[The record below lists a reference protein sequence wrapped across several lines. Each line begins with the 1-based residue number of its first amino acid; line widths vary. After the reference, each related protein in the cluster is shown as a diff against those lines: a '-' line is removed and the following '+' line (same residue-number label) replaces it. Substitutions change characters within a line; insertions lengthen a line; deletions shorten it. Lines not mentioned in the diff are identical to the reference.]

1 MKIDPSG
8 YNINP
13 KAKAALIG
21 AACRLPGARNEQ
33 DFWSLLKNGRCTV
46 GPLPQGRWRPERYLH
61 PRMTEPGF
69 SYSFAGGYLDDPF
82 SFDPSVFG
90 ISPREARQIDPQQRL
105 LMEVVWEALEDAG
118 LKPSSLAGQDV
129 GVYVGASSLD
139 YGNLHMTDPASIE
152 SHFMTGNTLSI
163 VSNRLSYIFDWRGPS
178 FTVDTA
184 CSSSL
189 VAFSQAIDAVDS
201 GQIDMAVVAGVNLLL
216 SPGSFIGFS
225 RASMLSPTGL
235 CRPFSAQGDGYVRAE
250 GAVAFVIMRADSAK
264 ARQLTPRAIVLG
276 NGVNSDGRTSGIS
289 LPSAAG
295 QKALLDRVYGE
306 IKLDPARL
314 AFVEAHGTG
323 TRVGDPAEAQ
333 AIGEALGQKRQNALP
348 IGSVKSNI
356 GHLEPASGLAGA
368 FKAILAM
375 EHRLLPRTLHLDQR
389 NPLID
394 FDQLN
399 VETAQDNLELA
410 GPQTI
415 LHCGVSSFGFGGTN
429 AHVVM
434 REPEKAE
441 LPSIRNDSKVAPEFL
456 ILSAQTKEALAAQ
469 ADHYADVLSTK
480 ENSLASIAS
489 ALAYRKERLAHR
501 LAIPL
506 RQGQD
511 VPALLKEFAAAKT
524 PRALAAGIAPSSAPI
539 IAFAYAGNGSQWVG
553 MGRAALAQNANF
565 RKRLKEIDALFA
577 HLSGWSLIEALN
589 DPELETRLGLTSV
602 AQPLLFAIQSAMTS
616 VLADYGLQPSI
627 VFGHSVG
634 EVAAAAAAG
643 ALSLQDAVRLIFQR
657 SEQQERVR
665 GAGKMAA
672 TNSNAGDTQN
682 LLNELGLKQ
691 VSIAAENSATSVT
704 LSGPA
709 EQLEQIAKAGRKRRI
724 AVRMLDLDYP
734 FHNEALDP
742 LHDDLVQ
749 ALDGLKPRS
758 SEITFVSSVTGDVL
772 DGASLDSEY
781 WWRNVREPVR
791 FHAAMTSAIQLGATL
806 LIEISPRPILRSNIN
821 DTLREAGVKGDYLP
835 TFDEKELNEA
845 LDPIE
850 VIVARALVH
859 GAKLDEA
866 RLFGKPLIGRL
877 PLPAYPWQHKL
888 YNLVETNEALDLYGA
903 VPRHPLIGARL
914 TQGSPEWRTLL
925 DTDCVPYLAD
935 HKVDGEVVVPGAA
948 LAEML
953 LAVAREIFP
962 TGPIGIE
969 DFDILSPLVL
979 LRETMREISV
989 RYNNDTHVTDVWS
1002 RQRLA
1007 GDEWTL
1013 HARGRIIEAL
1023 PDPDPLIVPA
1033 GRPFD
1038 GATAEDVY
1046 ARASET
1052 GLNYGPS
1059 FRLVRSMRYNDQI
1072 IQAEFGTADLP
1083 MGAFTRQHILS
1094 PAGLDAAFH
1103 PLFQVME
1110 DKPGVKRTYLPV
1122 RFARLRVFKDNAE
1135 ITRCLLVLDHSTDAS
1150 IKIDLALYDADG
1162 EIVAMLNGGLFRSV
1176 ILSRH
1181 STDQLYFHVERNCL
1195 ERLDRMFDARTLASA
1210 ALTKMSERE
1219 RPDSWLLLQAFGRSL
1234 AHKIIANRLAQQSA
1248 SVAELIEKGLVA
1260 ASMQPLLHSL
1270 LLCLEQAGLA
1280 SHGSANQDQ
1289 DVWRIEP
1296 RSGLPDPAL
1305 ILATFAAEFP
1315 SASVEL
1321 VLASKILAHLDESLR
1336 SGKAP
1341 AYRAQLLEQFETSTL
1356 FYAPLLERAAE
1367 VIDAIA
1373 ATMKPDPVKVLVFE
1387 PGCLAVIRMLR
1398 PYMVDHRV
1406 KVTIAGTDRK
1416 HLDYLA
1422 ARIGPDSGIE
1432 LLELNKDTSSGPSF
1446 NLALALSTDKL
1457 FNGDMDFGHA
1467 ISARLVPNGAFV
1479 VMQPP
1484 IDFIFDLLLGLT
1496 EDWYARIIDPAFPIG
1511 RIPDSEDTRRALVSA
1526 GFREIQS
1533 IDAGDGLGSI
1543 LVASPV
1549 LTAKTDVTEHPPL
1562 IIGAEGTSAED
1573 PILTQLTQRLRASG
1587 RSVRLAPPPEAQLPR
1602 KALWAQ
1608 LVSADNRMKRV
1619 DVIELSS
1626 LDHGKDDE
1634 TRLATRISEIVAC
1647 LEAARASAHHVR
1659 LWIVVR
1665 GLNDPSGT
1673 DPLAEAI
1680 WSFAR
1685 VAMNEYPDVEIRL
1698 IAASVELSPTLLADR
1713 LTLLLDEPS
1722 TEHELLINSAGLWAH
1737 RVQRGP
1743 DPDKD
1748 RSQLA
1753 EAALLELPTKGALSQ
1768 FIWSGTQRKAP
1779 GPHEVEVEV
1788 VASGLNFRDV
1798 MMSMGLLDDDVLDA
1812 GLAGAVLGFECAGRV
1827 VRVGELV
1834 SDLQPGARVMGF
1846 AAKAFATH
1854 VTADRRVFVP
1864 VPARLPLEAAATV
1877 PVAFLTA
1884 WYSLLE
1890 VARLKRGEWVLIHG
1904 AAGGVGLA
1912 AMQIARWKGAK
1923 IVATVGSPDK
1933 RALVQMFGADKIFDS
1948 RSLSFAEDIKR
1959 EIGAVDVVL
1968 NSLYGEAMLASIKCL
1983 KPFGRFVELGKRD
1996 YVENTFMGLR
2006 AFRRNLSYFGV
2017 DVDQLLAANP
2027 ALTEALMRDLERAFE
2042 DGHLTP
2048 LPYRIFDAE
2057 DVPSAFR
2064 LMQSAGHVGKI
2075 LVKPPSQPL
2084 PLPRSEQKF
2093 KPGSGVHLI
2102 VGGTSGFGFETAAWL
2117 AEQGAKTIVIAS
2129 RSGSLSGAL
2138 QLRASAISANGTQL
2152 IIEKVDATDRL
2163 SVQSLIDRV
2172 LSRYGRLAGLIH
2184 TAMVLEDRLLSGL
2197 DAEMIHKVL
2206 APKVTGAQNLDLAT
2220 RHIKLDYF
2228 VLYSSA
2234 TTLVGSPGQGAYV
2247 AANGYLQGLARQ
2259 RRNIGLPALAVAWG
2273 AIADAG
2279 VLARDTETAKKLA
2292 RATGVVGIP
2301 ARDALNQ
2308 LGVMLTQ
2315 HSGEATRY
2323 FADIT
2328 PGGAMRDMK
2337 LLSTPAFAPAFGARG
2352 PADIGEEVDLMTLI
2366 EGLSDIEARTKVAEL
2381 LALEVGRILR
2391 LSAGELDIHR
2401 PLTELGMDSL
2411 MGLELRMDIEKRFG
2425 VELPLV
2431 AITSVT
2437 NLLDLAGRLISN
2449 LRPSQD
2455 QGEDSKAP
2463 HNVSLDRGMVDRHA
2477 SETADLE
2484 NLTPVADAI
2493 AEHLQTVKR
2502 L

>member
-1 MKIDPSG
+1 MQIDPSG
-8 YNINP
+8 YDRSP

-33 DFWSLLKNGRCTV
+33 EFWSLLKNGRCTV
-46 GPLPQGRWRPERYLH
+46 GPLPEGRWRPERYLH
-61 PRMTEPGF
+61 PRTNEPGF
-69 SYSFAGGYLDDPF
+69 SYTFNGGYLDDPF

-118 LKPSSLAGQDV
+118 LKPSSLAGKEV

-189 VAFSQAIDAVDS
+189 VAFSQAIDAIES

-235 CRPFSAQGDGYVRAE
+235 CRPFSAAGDGYVRAE
-250 GAVAFVIMRADSAK
+250 GAVAFVIMRATSAR
-264 ARQLTPRAIVLG
+264 AQHLTPRAMVLG

-295 QKALLDRVYGE
+295 QRALLERIYGE

-333 AIGEALGQKRQNALP
+333 AIGEALGQRRQSSLP

-356 GHLEPASGLAGA
+356 GHLEPASGVAGA
-368 FKAILAM
+368 FKALLAM
-375 EHRLLPRTLHLDQR
+375 EHRVLPRTLHLDHR

-399 VETAQDNLELA
+399 IETAQDNLELA
-410 GPQTI
+410 GPNTL

-441 LPSIRNDSKVAPEFL
+441 LPSTKGDGKLAPEFL
-456 ILSAQTKEALAAQ
+456 ILSAQTKEALVAQ
-469 ADHYADVLSTK
+469 AEDYAQLLSTQDHALT
-480 ENSLASIAS
+480 SVAS

-506 RQGQD
+506 RHSKNVSD
-511 VPALLKEFAAAKT
+511 LLKEFASAKT
-524 PRALAAGIAPSSAPI
+524 PRALASGIAPSTAPV

-553 MGRAALAQNANF
+553 MGRAALTHNAAF
-565 RKRLKEIDALFA
+565 RKRMKEIDGLFA
-577 HLSGWSLIEALN
+577 ALSGWSLIEAIQ
-589 DPELETRLGLTSV
+589 DPELDTRLSLTSV
-602 AQPLLFAIQSAMTS
+602 AQPLLFAIQTAMTS
-616 VLADYGLQPSI
+616 VLADYGLQPAF

-657 SEQQERVR
+657 SEQQEKVR

-672 TNSNAGDTQN
+672 TNSNAIDTQK
-682 LLNELGLKQ
+682 LIDELGLQ
-691 VSIAAENSATSVT
+691 DVSIAAENSASSVT

-734 FHNEALDP
+734 FHNGALDP
-742 LHDDLVQ
+742 LHEDLVR
-749 ALDGLKPRS
+749 ALDGLSPRKTA
-758 SEITFVSSVTGDVL
+758 ITFISSVTGDVL
-772 DGASLDSEY
+772 DGTQLDSEY
-781 WWRNVREPVR
+781 WWRNVRESVR
-791 FHAAMTSAIQLGATL
+791 FHQAMTSAIGLGATL
-806 LIEISPRPILRSNIN
+806 LIEISPRPILRANIT

-835 TFDEKELNEA
+835 SFDDKELEEQI
-845 LDPIE
+845 DPIE
-850 VIVARALVH
+850 TLVARALVH
-859 GAKLDEA
+859 GAKLDET

-888 YNLVETNEALDLYGA
+888 YNLVETNEALDLYGN

-925 DTDCVPYLAD
+925 DSECVPYLAD

-962 TGPIGIE
+962 SGPIGIE

-979 LRETMREISV
+979 LRDTMRELSV
-989 RYNNDTHVTDVWS
+989 RFNTYTHVTDVWS

-1023 PDPDPLIVPA
+1023 PHPDPLIAPA

-1038 GATAEDVY
+1038 GASAEDVY

-1052 GLNYGPS
+1052 GLSYGPA
-1059 FRLVRSMRYNDQI
+1059 FRRVRSMRYNDQV
-1072 IQAEFGTADLP
+1072 IQAEFGPSDMPT
-1083 MGAFTRQHILS
+1083 GAFTRPQILS
-1094 PAGLDAAFH
+1094 PVGLDAAFH

-1110 DKPGVKRTYLPV
+1110 SKPGVKRTYLPV
-1122 RFARLRVFKDNAE
+1122 RFARLRVFKDQAE
-1135 ITRCLLVLDHSTDAS
+1135 ITRCLIVMSHSTDAS
-1150 IKIDLALYDADG
+1150 IKVDIALYDEAGD
-1162 EIVAMLNGGLFRSV
+1162 IVALLDGGLFRSV
-1176 ILSRH
+1176 ILARN
-1181 STDQLYFHVERNCL
+1181 STDQLYFHVERHCL
-1195 ERLDRMFDARTLASA
+1195 ERLDRMFDARNLASA
-1210 ALTKMSERE
+1210 ALAKTNASE
-1219 RPDSWLLLQAFGRSL
+1219 RPDSWLLLEAFGRSL
-1234 AHKIIANRLAQQSA
+1234 AHKVIVSRLGTQSI
-1248 SVAELIEKGLVA
+1248 SVTKLIERGLVA
-1260 ASMQPLLHSL
+1260 GAMQPLLQTL
-1270 LLCLEQAGLA
+1270 LLSLEQAGLA
-1280 SHGSANQDQ
+1280 KLEDET
-1289 DVWRIEP
+1289 WTIEP

-1321 VLASKILAHLDESLR
+1321 VLASKILAHLEESLLTGH
-1336 SGKAP
+1336 SP

-1356 FYAPLLERAAE
+1356 FYAPLLERAGI
-1367 VIDAIA
+1367 VIEAIESV
-1373 ATMKPDPVKVLVFE
+1373 MKPDPVKILVFE

-1398 PYMVDHRV
+1398 PFMVDNRV

-1416 HLDYLA
+1416 QLDHLA
-1422 ARIGPDSGIE
+1422 ARIGVDSGIE
-1432 LLELNKDTSSGPSF
+1432 LLELGKEASAGPSF
-1446 NLALALSTDKL
+1446 NLALALASDQL
-1457 FNGDMDFGHA
+1457 FEGDTSFGHA
-1467 ISARLVPNGAFV
+1467 ISARLVPNGALV
-1479 VMQPP
+1479 VLQPP
-1484 IDFIFDLLLGLT
+1484 MDFIFDLLLGLT
-1496 EDWYARIIDPAFPIG
+1496 ENWFARTLDPAFPIG
-1511 RIPDSEDTRRALVSA
+1511 RIPDSEDTRRALVSS

-1533 IDAGDGLGSI
+1533 MDGGDGLGA
-1543 LVASPV
+1543 LLLASPV
-1549 LTAKTDVTEHPPL
+1549 VLAKADISEHPPL
-1562 IIGAEGTSAED
+1562 IIGAEGTLSED
-1573 PILTQLTQRLRASG
+1573 PILIQLTQKMRASG
-1587 RSVRLAPPPEAQLPR
+1587 RSVRLASPAERGVTR
-1602 KALWAQ
+1602 KTQWAQ
-1608 LVSADNRMKRV
+1608 LLSADNRMKRV
-1619 DVIELSS
+1619 DVIDLSS
-1626 LDHGKDDE
+1626 MDLSKPDQS
-1634 TRLATRISEIVAC
+1634 RLATRMSEVVSC
-1647 LEAARASAHHVR
+1647 LEQARACPHLVR

-1665 GLNDPSGT
+1665 GLNDPTGT
-1673 DPLAEAI
+1673 DPLAEAM
-1680 WSFAR
+1680 WSFVR
-1685 VAMNEYPDVEIRL
+1685 VAMNEYPEVEIRL
-1698 IAASVELSPTLLADR
+1698 VAAAIEVPPTLLADR
-1713 LTLLLDEPS
+1713 LALLLDEPG
-1722 TEHELLINSAGLWAH
+1722 TEHEILIESSGLWAH
-1737 RVQRGP
+1737 RVQRGR
-1743 DPDKD
+1743 DPDLD
-1748 RSQLA
+1748 RSQLG
-1753 EAALLELPTKGALSQ
+1753 EAAILDLPNKGALSQ
-1768 FIWSGTQRKAP
+1768 FVWSGTDRKAP

-1788 VASGLNFRDV
+1788 TASGLNFRDV

-1812 GLAGAVLGFECAGRV
+1812 GLAGAVLGFECSGTV
-1827 VRVGELV
+1827 TRVGEQV
-1834 SDLQPGARVMGF
+1834 RDLQPGARVMGF

-1864 VPARLPLEAAATV
+1864 VPARLSLEAAATV

-1890 VARLKRGEWVLIHG
+1890 VARVKRGEWVLIHG

-1968 NSLYGEAMLASIKCL
+1968 NSLYGEAMLASMKCL

-1996 YVENTFMGLR
+1996 YVENTSLGLR
-2006 AFRRNLSYFGV
+2006 PFRRNLSYFGV

-2027 ALTEALMRDLERAFE
+2027 DLTESLMRDLERAFE

-2048 LPYRIFDAE
+2048 LPYRVFDAE

-2075 LVKPPSQPL
+2075 LIKPPRHRL
-2084 PLPRSEQKF
+2084 PKPRSEHKF

-2129 RSGSLSGAL
+2129 RSGALSGAL
-2138 QLRASAISANGTQL
+2138 QVRASAISANGTQL
-2152 IIEKVDATDRL
+2152 IVEKVDVTDKG
-2163 SVQSLIDRV
+2163 SVQALIEHV
-2172 LSRYGRLAGLIH
+2172 LSRYGRLAGIIH
-2184 TAMVLEDRLLSGL
+2184 TAMVLEDRLLCGL
-2197 DAEMIHKVL
+2197 DPEMINKVL
-2206 APKVTGAQNLDLAT
+2206 GPKVTGAQNLDLAT

-2259 RRNIGLPALAVAWG
+2259 RRNAGLPALAVAWG

-2301 ARDALNQ
+2301 ARDAVHQ
-2308 LGVMLTQ
+2308 LGLMLTQ
-2315 HSGEATRY
+2315 PEGAPTRY

-2337 LLSTPAFAPAFGARG
+2337 LLSTPAFAPAFGGRG
-2352 PADIGEEVDLMTLI
+2352 QVEAGEEVDLLSLI
-2366 EGLSDIEARTKVAEL
+2366 EGMSDVEARTKVAEL
-2381 LALEVGRILR
+2381 LAVEVGRILR

-2437 NLLDLAGRLISN
+2437 NLLDLAGRLISS
-2449 LRPSQD
+2449 LRPNSDAGEEARVNVNSSLD
-2455 QGEDSKAP
+2455 QGM
-2463 HNVSLDRGMVDRHA
+2463 LDRHS
-2477 SETADLE
+2477 SEGVTMDS
-2484 NLTPVADAI
+2484 LTPFANAI
-2493 AEHLQTVKR
+2493 SEHLQTVKR